1 MTARSSVTNSEE
13 DTTMKIRTMHYYT
26 VAAFQS
32 FWRNRFMSVASI
44 ATVALS
50 LFILGIFM
58 TLVANLDYFAENLES
73 QVEITVYLKDG
84 ATQADIDSVSHRLQA
99 LPDVKSVTFTDKNQ
113 AMDILKER
121 MKDQPGIL
129 DALEGNNPLPSS
141 FEVTFT
147 EPEAVRRTA
156 DIVADY
162 PEVEG
167 THYGQEIIEQL
178 FQITTIIRWG
188 GIALIV
194 FLTLAMLFIISNTIR
209 LTVFARRKEIAIMKY
224 VGATN
229 WFIRWPFLLEG
240 LFLGFIGGIIA
251 DIALYQFYDFAVTA
265 IHQSLAFLPMVSVFP
280 FMYRTAGVLLII
292 SMVIGAIGSTISLK
306 RYMKV

>member
-1 MTARSSVTNSEE
+1 M
-13 DTTMKIRTMHYYT
+13 TMKIRTMRYYM
-26 VAAFQS
+26 AEAIQS
-32 FWRNRFMSVASI
+32 FWRNRFMSIASI

-50 LFILGIFM
+50 LFILGIFL

-73 QVEITVYLKDG
+73 QVEITVYLKDDV
-84 ATQADIDSVSHRLQA
+84 TQKDIDSVGRRLSA
-99 LPDVKSVTFTDKNQ
+99 LPDVKSVSFTDKDQ
-113 AMDILKER
+113 AMDILKDR

-129 DALEGNNPLPSS
+129 DALDGKNPLPSS
-141 FEVTFT
+141 YEVTFT

-178 FQITTIIRWG
+178 FQITRIIRWG
-188 GIALIV
+188 GIALII
-194 FLTLAMLFIISNTIR
+194 FLALAMLFIISNTIR

-240 LFLGFIGGIIA
+240 LLLGFIGGVLA
-251 DIALYQFYDFAVTA
+251 DLALFQFYGFVVTA
-265 IHQSLAFLPMVSVFP
+265 VHQSLAFLPMVSVYP
-280 FMYRTAGVLLII
+280 FMYRTAAILLTI
-292 SMVIGAIGSTISLK
+292 SMIIGALGSTISLK

>member
-1 MTARSSVTNSEE
+1 MR
-13 DTTMKIRTMHYYT
+13 YYM
-26 VAAFQS
+26 AEAIQS
-32 FWRNRFMSVASI
+32 FWRNRFMSIASI

-50 LFILGIFM
+50 LFILGIFL
-58 TLVANLDYFAENLES
+58 TLVANLDYFAENLEN
-73 QVEITVYLKDG
+73 QVEITVYLKDDV
-84 ATQADIDSVSHRLQA
+84 TQKDIDSVGRRLSA
-99 LPDVKSVTFTDKNQ
+99 LPDVKSVSFTDKDQ

-129 DALEGNNPLPSS
+129 DALDGKNPLPSS
-141 FEVTFT
+141 YEVTFT

-178 FQITTIIRWG
+178 FQITRIIRWG
-188 GIALIV
+188 GIALII

-240 LFLGFIGGIIA
+240 LLLGFIGGVLA
-251 DIALYQFYDFAVTA
+251 DLALCQFYGFVVTEV
-265 IHQSLAFLPMVSVFP
+265 HQSLAFLPMVSVYP
-280 FMYRTAGVLLII
+280 FMYRTAAILLVI
-292 SMVIGAIGSTISLK
+292 SMIIGALGSTISLK

>member
-1 MTARSSVTNSEE
+1 
-13 DTTMKIRTMHYYT
+13 
-26 VAAFQS
+26 
-32 FWRNRFMSVASI
+32 
-44 ATVALS
+44 
-50 LFILGIFM
+50 
-58 TLVANLDYFAENLES
+58 
-73 QVEITVYLKDG
+73 
-84 ATQADIDSVSHRLQA
+84 
-99 LPDVKSVTFTDKNQ
+99 
-113 AMDILKER
+113 
-121 MKDQPGIL
+121 
-129 DALEGNNPLPSS
+129 
-141 FEVTFT
+141 
-147 EPEAVRRTA
+147 
-156 DIVADY
+156 
-162 PEVEG
+162 
-167 THYGQEIIEQL
+167 
-178 FQITTIIRWG
+178 
-188 GIALIV
+188 
-194 FLTLAMLFIISNTIR
+194 MLFIISNTIR

>member
-1 MTARSSVTNSEE
+1 MTQ
-13 DTTMKIRTMHYYT
+13 K
-26 VAAFQS
+26 
-32 FWRNRFMSVASI
+32 
-44 ATVALS
+44 
-50 LFILGIFM
+50 
-58 TLVANLDYFAENLES
+58 
-73 QVEITVYLKDG
+73 
-84 ATQADIDSVSHRLQA
+84 DIDSVGRRLSA
-99 LPDVKSVTFTDKNQ
+99 LPDVKSVSFTDKDQ

-129 DALEGNNPLPSS
+129 DALDGKNPLPSS
-141 FEVTFT
+141 YEVTFT

-178 FQITTIIRWG
+178 FQITRIIRWG
-188 GIALIV
+188 GIALII

-240 LFLGFIGGIIA
+240 LFLALSAASLPTSPSISLRFCRHVDSPVPGFPA
-251 DIALYQFYDFAVTA
+251 DGQCL
-265 IHQSLAFLPMVSVFP
+265 S

-292 SMVIGAIGSTISLK
+292 SMVIGALA
-306 RYMKV
+306 VPFL